1 MDPLRP
7 HRHRRA
13 LTALALPFLAIFLLQ
28 TACTLV
34 RRAPEPEVIERGVAS
49 WYGPKFH
56 GRKTANGERYD
67 MHAMTAAHPSLPF
80 GTVLEVRNLDNG
92 KTCRVRINDR
102 GPFVHGRIVD
112 LSYHAARQLDMV
124 RTGVA
129 EVEIALVK
137 PPDAVRP
144 ELGPTPLPADPTVR
158 LASNGSLDAP
168 PPGSNLADAVDG
180 DFTVQV
186 GAFTERERA
195 TTLQRLLATHYADAA
210 VRSDGTWHRVHV
222 GRFAERG
229 AAEALR
235 SELEDL
241 GWAALVIVVR

>member
-1 MDPLRP
+1 MDLLRLQRP
-7 HRHRRA
+7 RRA
-13 LTALALPFLAIFLLQ
+13 LLLAAALPFLVALSLQ

-34 RRAPEPEVIERGVAS
+34 RGPEPRVVESGVAS

-112 LSYHAARQLDMV
+112 VSYQAARQLGMV
-124 RTGVA
+124 RPGTARVELAVVNPPRVA
-129 EVEIALVK
+129 ED
-137 PPDAVRP
+137 DARRVP
-144 ELGPTPLPADPTVR
+144 SPAIVPASYDGP
-158 LASNGSLDAP
+158 
-168 PPGSNLADAVDG
+168 AVDSGGAQDTLSPAVEG

-186 GAFTERERA
+186 GAFSERERA
-195 TTLQRLLATHYADAA
+195 DTLQRMLATHYPTAT
-210 VRSDGTWHRVHV
+210 VRSDGDWHRVHV
-222 GRFAERG
+222 GRFSERG
-229 AAEALR
+229 PAEALR
-235 SELEDL
+235 SELEEL
-241 GWAALVIVVR
+241 GWAALVVVVR